1 MYGCL
6 FRSIF
11 MIFQHLR
18 KFLNRP
24 RMLKIYIFKHEKKIF
39 MSFDTFHGFS
49 MHICNFDHQYCVGCS
64 SQPIRARYTNLLPYK
79 IHDPNIY
86 LQKKL

>member
-1 MYGCL
+1 
-6 FRSIF
+6 
-11 MIFQHLR
+11 
-18 KFLNRP
+18 
-24 RMLKIYIFKHEKKIF
+24 